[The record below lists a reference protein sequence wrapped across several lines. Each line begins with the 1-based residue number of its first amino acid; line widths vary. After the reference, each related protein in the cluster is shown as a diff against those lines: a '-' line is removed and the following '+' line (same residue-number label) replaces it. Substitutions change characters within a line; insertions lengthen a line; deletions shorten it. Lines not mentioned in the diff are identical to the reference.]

1 MMEESDTYLMIR
13 EEGEEKATREYILL
27 FGGEK
32 FGRPSEYVQSQLKL
46 VEDLDRLKRM
56 IHCIP
61 HATSWQEILDT
72 P

>member
-13 EEGEEKATREYILL
+13 EEGEEKATRENILFIGEER
-27 FGGEK
+27 FGA
-32 FGRPSEYVQSQLKL
+32 PSESIRNQLES
-46 VEDLDRLKRM
+46 VADLDRLKRM
-56 IHCIP
+56 FRCAV